1 MRSSKE
7 RSFTV
12 GGLTAESEM
21 IGWVEGGGGRGQF
34 GAEADFFSVTT
45 TVYTGVET
53 RILGGPRR

>member
-1 MRSSKE
+1 
-7 RSFTV
+7 V

-34 GAEADFFSVTT
+34 GPEADFFSVTT